1 MNKTEIL
8 TPAGSFESLIAGINA
23 SCDALY
29 IGGTKFGARAF
40 AENFDEKTLCKAIDY
55 AHVHGKKIYLT
66 INTLLKN
73 NELEKELFQY
83 LHPYYV
89 HGIDAVIIQ
98 DMGVL
103 NFIHEY
109 FPQLPIHAST
119 QMSITQASGAEVL
132 KEFGITRLVNARELN
147 VREISELRQKTD
159 LEIESFV
166 HGALCYCYSGQC
178 LMSSMIGGRSGNRG
192 RCAQPCRMPYEFNID
207 GKMAVNQNEKYLLSP
222 KDMSA
227 LSLIPKLIEAGIDS
241 FKIEGRMKRPEYAAG
256 VTYIYR
262 KYVDRYHEFGAEGY
276 EKLLRDN
283 KKDAA
288 LDEEILMDLY
298 NRGGFS
304 KGYYEVRNS
313 KSMITLTRPNHSGVL
328 VGTIKEVKGNQ
339 ALISL
344 TNKINAQ
351 DILEIRDDINNLYE
365 FTVKTGEISGKTI
378 TTNFNRGLKIKPGNL
393 VYRTKNNELLNSL
406 GVKYLNNQVKEP
418 VEGALKLVTGE
429 PMELTLSSGDQSVRL
444 SGEIVSEAM
453 NQPLSEEKIRKQMT
467 KTNDTAFYFKELNL
481 KIEGRVFVPIQKIN
495 ELRRDGITA
504 LEEKISESYKREQ
517 VAFRQ
522 NALVAKDKITLPQG
536 FTGISTLVNQLAQL
550 NGVLRYSEVTD
561 IYIESDMVPF
571 QELLH
576 YTTQVKKAGKKCF
589 IAMPHIFRAS
599 SANLFHKYK
608 EILTD
613 NTIDGFLI
621 RNYEEYYFLAK
632 EVGLADKELISDYHL
647 YVFNQRAGEFFRK
660 LGIKR
665 ITAPLELNYNELKDM
680 AGSFHEILVYGY
692 LPLMVSAQCLYKTSA
707 GGDNKVYNK
716 ENGNPCCYAEAKG
729 GELIDRFSKKFKVKR
744 HCRECY
750 NIIYNSQGFSLLSN
764 YTEVNTLGLERIRLD
779 FTYETE
785 EDTRQVVQNF
795 ADRYIYEKHIEIDE
809 KDYTRGHF
817 KRGVD

>member
-55 AHVHGKKIYLT
+55 AHIHGKKIYLT

-73 NELEKELFQY
+73 SELEKELFGY
-83 LHPYYV
+83 LHPYYI

-103 NFIHEY
+103 SFIHEY
-109 FPQLPIHAST
+109 FPDLPIHAST
-119 QMSITQASGAEVL
+119 QMSITQASGGNLL

-147 VREISELRQKTD
+147 VKEISEMRQKTD

-207 GKMAVNQNEKYLLSP
+207 GKMAVGQNEKYLLSP

-262 KYVDRYHEFGAEGY
+262 KYVDRYHEFGTDGY
-276 EKLLRDN
+276 ERLLKDN
-283 KKDAA
+283 RKETA

-313 KSMITLTRPNHSGVL
+313 KSMISLTRPNHSGVL
-328 VGTIKEVKGNQ
+328 VGKIKEVKGNQ
-339 ALISL
+339 AQIALS
-344 TNKINAQ
+344 NPINAQ

-365 FTVKTGEISGKTI
+365 FTVKTGEVSGKTI

-393 VYRTKNNELLNSL
+393 VYRTKNNELLNSI
-406 GVKYLNNQVKEP
+406 GESYLKKQVKEP
-418 VEGALKLVTGE
+418 VLGKLKLITGE
-429 PMELTLSSGDQSVRL
+429 PMELTLSNGDHVINISGDT
-444 SGEIVSEAM
+444 VSEAL
-453 NQPLSEEKIRKQMT
+453 NQPLSEDKIRKQMS
-467 KTNDTAFYFKELNL
+467 KTNETAFFFKELNL
-481 KIEGRVFVPIQKIN
+481 ELEGNVFVPVQKMN
-495 ELRRDGITA
+495 ELRRDGIAA
-504 LEEKISESYKREQ
+504 LEEKICSSYRRNPTRIDQIGLTKEK
-517 VAFRQ
+517 AELT
-522 NALVAKDKITLPQG
+522 NG
-536 FTGISTLVNQLAQL
+536 FTGISTLINQLYQL
-550 NGVLRYSEVTD
+550 NGILNFSEVTD
-561 IYIESDMVPF
+561 VYIESDMVPL
-571 QELLH
+571 QELLL
-576 YTTQVKKAGKKCF
+576 YTTQVKEAGKKCF

-599 SANLFHKYK
+599 SANFFQKYK

-621 RNYEEYYFLAK
+621 RNYEEYYFLVK
-632 EVGLADKELISDYHL
+632 ELDLKDKVLISDYHL

-660 LGIKR
+660 LGVER

-680 AGSFHEILVYGY
+680 TGSFHEILVYGY

-707 GGDNKVYNK
+707 GGDNKVYDK
-716 ENGNPCCYAEAKG
+716 ENNTPCCYASAET
-729 GELIDRFSKKFKVKR
+729 GELIDRFSKKFRVKR

-764 YTEVNTLGLERIRLD
+764 YTEVKTLGMERIRLD
-779 FTYETE
+779 FTCESEEETK
-785 EDTRQVVQNF
+785 QVLKRF
-795 ADRYIYEKHIEIDE
+795 ISRYFQGENIEVDE
-809 KDYTRGHF
+809 KEYTRGHF